1 MVAANPNP
9 NREDSQSSRELY
21 DVPVYTAGLL
31 LVRWMSTI
39 SRQSGRSKADT
50 MEVAQWVTR

>member
-1 MVAANPNP
+1 MVAANPIP
-9 NREDSQSSRELY
+9 SREDSQSSRELY

-31 LVRWMSTI
+31 LNRRTPTI
-39 SRQSGRSKADT
+39 SRQSGRDKANA